1 MSSAAA
7 QPLDYQSDR
16 RPMRVYRRTLAFF
29 RADRAP
35 IVGSLLIILVMNLLG
50 VLWPV
55 PLALFI
61 SEMSKTD
68 RPDNWVYRLFN
79 WIPRE
84 NPTHFVLW
92 LAATMLVL
100 RLLNEFLRTW
110 QTQMSIGIGYRG
122 RARVQAEM
130 FQKLQALSLKYHKSL
145 PQGDGIYRL
154 SYDTHGFQGVLNILQ
169 GYIVNAGSLAMILVT
184 MFSLNWRL
192 TLIALGV
199 VPLLWLTITQWSKT
213 LYQFSMAQKLADQE
227 VTTQIQ
233 RSLAVVGLVQAF
245 NRERDELGRF
255 AGRQSTYIATS
266 LRLHWQEILYWLVLG
281 TILTCGSVG
290 LFAYGGVLVV
300 RGAMDVGVLSLFI
313 GYLGGLYDPLNRL
326 TGSNAGLQS
335 AKAGVERVFEVLDQD
350 PIITDAPGARALPIA
365 PRALVLDN
373 VRFAYRSG
381 DEVLKGVSARADVG
395 EMIAFVGESG
405 VGKTTLLNLLP
416 RFYDPT
422 GGAMTLDGI
431 DARSVRVSD
440 LRRHVALVLQESVI
454 LPTTVAENIAYGRPD
469 ATPAEVR
476 RAAELAGALVFIE
489 RMEHGFDTV
498 ISESG
503 GNLSGGQK
511 QRISIARALCTRAP
525 IIVLDE
531 PTSALDPQHEA
542 MITATLR
549 GLKRERTIVLV
560 SHRLST
566 VADCDRIYVMHDGRV
581 VEQGTHD
588 TLIAQRGHYYAMA
601 KHQMRIE

>member
-1 MSSAAA
+1 MT
-7 QPLDYQSDR
+7 L
-16 RPMRVYRRTLAFF
+16 YRRTLAYY
-29 RADRAP
+29 RDDRAP
-35 IVGSLLIILVMNLLG
+35 IIGSLVIILVMNLLG
-50 VLWPV
+50 VIWPV

-61 SEMSKTD
+61 STMSDKPT
-68 RPDNWVYRLFN
+68 PDNWLYRLFS
-79 WIPRE
+79 WIPRDDKV
-84 NPTHFVLW
+84 HFVLW
-92 LAATMLVL
+92 LAGAMLVL

-110 QTQMSIGIGYRG
+110 QTQLSIGIGYRG
-122 RARVQAEM
+122 RARVQAEL
-130 FQKLQALSLKYHKSL
+130 FQKLQALSLKYHKAQ

-154 SYDTHGFQGVLNILQ
+154 SYDTHGFHGVLNILL
-169 GYIVNAGSLAMILVT
+169 GYLVNAGSLVFMLAT
-184 MFSLNWRL
+184 MFSLNWKL

-213 LYQFSMAQKLADQE
+213 LYSHAMAQKEADQE

-245 NRERDELGRF
+245 NRENDELQRF
-255 AGRQSTYIATS
+255 TGRQSTYIATS

-281 TILTCGSVG
+281 TILTLGSVG
-290 LFAYGGVLVV
+290 LFAYGGILVV
-300 RGAMDVGVLSLFI
+300 RGVMDVGVLSLFI
-313 GYLGGLYDPLNRL
+313 GYLAGLYDPLNRL

-335 AKAGVERVFEVLDQD
+335 AKAGVQRVFEVLDQD
-350 PIITDAPGARALPIA
+350 PIITDSPHAQALPVQ
-365 PRALVLDN
+365 PRRLELNDI
-373 VRFAYRSG
+373 RFAYRSG
-381 DEVLKGVSARADVG
+381 VEVLKGVKAHADVG

-422 GGAMTLDGI
+422 SGAMLLDGI
-431 DARSVRVSD
+431 DARRVRVRD
-440 LRRHVALVLQESVI
+440 LRKHVALVLQESVI
-454 LPTTVAENIAYGRPD
+454 LPTTVAENIAYGRPE
-469 ATPAEVR
+469 ATMEDIR
-476 RAAELAGALVFIE
+476 RSAELAGAMTFISNL
-489 RMEHGFDTV
+489 EHGFDTI

-511 QRISIARALCTRAP
+511 QRISIARALCTHAP

-549 GLKRERTIVLV
+549 NLKRERTIVLV

-566 VADCDRIYVMHDGRV
+566 VADCDRIYVMQAGHV
-581 VEQGTHD
+581 TEHGTHEE
-588 TLIAQRGHYYAMA
+588 LIARRGHYYEMA
-601 KHQMRIE
+601 KHQLRLE